1 MTIFAQKPKKTRK
14 YPSKAQNRV
23 LRTISPLALSVYRQ
37 GLRRDFCCK
46 HWGFEGSS
54 RGRFGFDALQVS
66 TENKADVGSIPTASS
81 GVTKVTKALLS
92 LLSRCFVN

>member
-23 LRTISPLALSVYRQ
+23 LRTISPLVLSVYRE

-46 HWGFEGSS
+46 HWGCAGSS
-54 RGRFGFDALQVS
+54 RGRSGFDALQVS
-66 TENKADVGSIPTASS
+66 TENRADVGSIPTASMT
-81 GVTKVTKALLS
+81 GVARFGAFNYRRIQL
-92 LLSRCFVN
+92 

>member
-23 LRTISPLALSVYRQ
+23 LRTISPLVLSVYRE

-46 HWGFEGSS
+46 HWGCEGSS
-54 RGRFGFDALQVS
+54 RGRSGIDALQVS
-66 TENKADVGSIPTASS
+66 TENRADVGSIPTASMT
-81 GVTKVTKALLS
+81 GVARFGAFNNRRIQL
-92 LLSRCFVN
+92 